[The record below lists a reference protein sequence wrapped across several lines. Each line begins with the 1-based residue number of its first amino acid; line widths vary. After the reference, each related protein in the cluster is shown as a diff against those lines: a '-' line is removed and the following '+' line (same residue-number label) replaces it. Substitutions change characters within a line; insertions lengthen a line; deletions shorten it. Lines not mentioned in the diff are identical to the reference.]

1 MTTLRLVAALVGV
14 LLAMVAFHAP
24 ICRVVA
30 CGAP

>member
-1 MTTLRLVAALVGV
+1 MSELRIIVAIVGLMLVA
-14 LLAMVAFHAP
+14 VAFHAP

>member
-1 MTTLRLVAALVGV
+1 MTTARLIAAIFGLM
-14 LLAMVAFHAP
+14 LAAVAFHAP